1 MSTPGAA
8 RSGLS
13 VLSCVGPRELKGATT
28 SPTFAAACDVAR
40 NCAVAVGLLAIRLIR
55 KEPVPK
61 EAILRTVVVDKG
73 NVEPYTLPVEK
84 RTCPTMDAAVA
95 N

>member
-1 MSTPGAA
+1 MVGINASRDAAELIKSGAMVA
-8 RSGLS
+8 SGDYNGFIEG
-13 VLSCVGPRELKGATT
+13 CI
-28 SPTFAAACDVAR
+28 AAQ
-40 NCAVAVGLLAIRLIR
+40 LAIRLIR

-61 EAILRTVVVDKG
+61 EAILRTVVVDKS

-84 RTCPTMDAAVA
+84 RTCPTVDAAVA